1 MQALPVIPGWSEGP
15 DLRCA
20 IAHRGISRFSDVQL
34 HIGVR
39 CCASPRNDKS
49 LPINDPAL
57 VAVKLQAAERTA
69 LIEIADGIRRQF
81 CLLGH
86 GVFAKILAA
95 AGRAIAEL
103 VGAVIVPPGALIV

>member
-1 MQALPVIPGWSEGP
+1 MGVSLPGCSSWILIASFRDGALAP

-49 LPINDPAL
+49 LPINDQAL

-86 GVFAKILAA
+86 GVFAKILA
-95 AGRAIAEL
+95 
-103 VGAVIVPPGALIV
+103 